1 VARVAVVGVGAVG
14 TAMVAAVQQAGGH
27 ELVLCA
33 RRPVDGLSL
42 QSSDGW
48 TIDIVA
54 PVVTEPDQLAPAD
67 WVLLAVKTYQARS
80 TEGWL
85 RRLCGAETTVVVLQN
100 GIEQR
105 ESVRGLV
112 SDGAVVPAVVW
123 LNLDRVSGGRV
134 RHIAGHNVLVPD
146 EPRGRAFADLLAGTF
161 VQAVATVDFRTEA
174 WRKLAINAVTS
185 LEALAGR
192 DSGMFRIDEVRELG
206 RQLAAECIAVAR
218 ADGADLSDDGGSD
231 VVARL
236 VAMKDSRAS
245 ILFDRLSDRP
255 LEWNA
260 RNGVIRR
267 LGARYGVPT
276 PVSDVIVPL
285 LIAAS
290 GERWVEVGP
299 SPASTP

>member
-1 VARVAVVGVGAVG
+1 VARVAVVGAGAVG
-14 TAMVAAVQQAGGH
+14 TAMAAATQQAARH

-48 TIDIVA
+48 TIDIAA
-54 PVVTEPDQLAPAD
+54 PVVTEPDRLAPAD
-67 WVLLAVKTYQARS
+67 WVLLAVKTYQARG

-112 SDGAVVPAVVW
+112 PDAAVVPAVVW
-123 LNLDRVSGGRV
+123 LNLDRAPGGRV
-134 RHIAGHNVLVPD
+134 QHIAGHNVLVPD
-146 EPRGRAFADLLAGTF
+146 EPRGRAFAELLAGTF
-161 VQAVATVDFRTEA
+161 VQVVATADFRTEA

-206 RQLAAECIAVAR
+206 RRLAAECVAVAR
-218 ADGADLSDDGGSD
+218 ADGVDLPDDGGAE

-236 VAMKDSRAS
+236 AGMKDSRAS
-245 ILFDRLSDRP
+245 ILFDRLNDRP
-255 LEWNA
+255 LEWDA

-285 LIAAS
+285 LVAAS
-290 GERWVEVGP
+290 GERWVEADP
-299 SPASTP
+299 

>member
-1 VARVAVVGVGAVG
+1 VARVAVVGLGAVG
-14 TAMVAAVQQAGGH
+14 TAMAAAVQQAGGH

-42 QSSDGW
+42 QSSDGG

-54 PVVTEPDQLAPAD
+54 PVVTEPDRLAPAD
-67 WVLLAVKTYQARS
+67 WVLLAVKAYQARGV
-80 TEGWL
+80 EGWL

-100 GIEQR
+100 GIEHR

-112 SDGAVVPAVVW
+112 PDGAVVPAVVW
-123 LNLDRVSGGRV
+123 LNLDRVAAGRV
-134 RHIAGHNVLVPD
+134 RHIAGRNVLVPD
-146 EPRGRAFADLLAGTF
+146 EPRGRAFAELLAGTF
-161 VQAVATVDFRTEA
+161 VQIVVTPDFRIEA

-192 DSGMFRIDEVRELG
+192 DSGIFRIAEVRELG
-206 RQLAAECIAVAR
+206 RRLAAECVTVAR
-218 ADGADLSDDGGSD
+218 AAGVDLPDDGGAE

-236 VAMKDSRAS
+236 AVMEDSRAS

-255 LEWNA
+255 LEWDA

-267 LGARYGVPT
+267 LGAQYGVPT

-290 GERWVEVGP
+290 GERWVEADP
-299 SPASTP
+299 SPASTR

>member
-14 TAMVAAVQQAGGH
+14 TAMAAAIEQAGRH

-42 QSSDGW
+42 QSSGGW
-48 TIDIVA
+48 AIDIAA
-54 PVVTEPDQLAPAD
+54 PVVTEPDRLAPAD
-67 WVLLAVKTYQARS
+67 WVLLAVKAYQARS

-112 SDGAVVPAVVW
+112 PDGAVVPAIVW
-123 LNLDRVSGGRV
+123 LNLDRAPGGRV
-134 RHIAGHNVLVPD
+134 QHITGHNVFVPD
-146 EPRGRAFADLLAGTF
+146 QPRGRAFAELLAGTF
-161 VQAVATVDFRTEA
+161 VQVVATAEFRIEA

-206 RQLAAECIAVAR
+206 RRLAAECVAVAR
-218 ADGADLSDDGGSD
+218 ADGVDLLDDGGAE

-236 VAMKDSRAS
+236 AGMKDSRAS
-245 ILFDRLSDRP
+245 ILFDRLNDRP
-255 LEWNA
+255 LEWDA

-285 LIAAS
+285 LVAAS
-290 GERWVEVGP
+290 GERWVEADP
-299 SPASTP
+299 LPARPR